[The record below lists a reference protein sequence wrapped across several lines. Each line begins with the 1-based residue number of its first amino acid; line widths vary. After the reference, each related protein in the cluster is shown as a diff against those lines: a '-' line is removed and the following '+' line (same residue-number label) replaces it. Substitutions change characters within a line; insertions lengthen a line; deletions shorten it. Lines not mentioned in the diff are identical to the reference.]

1 MNWKTLESVDDLSSL
16 ISESNHT
23 PQLIFKHSTRC
34 SISVMVKNRLERE
47 FVPSPAIFHYLDLL
61 NYRPLS
67 AAIADRFQV
76 HHESPQ
82 ALLIY
87 KEECIY
93 DESHN
98 AIAMDEIIE
107 QLPK

>member
-1 MNWKTLESVDDLSSL
+1 MNWKPLESVDDLSSL
-16 ISESNHT
+16 ILESNHT

-47 FVPSPAIFHYLDLL
+47 FVPSATIFHHLDLL
-61 NYRPLS
+61 NFRPIS

-76 HHESPQ
+76 QHESPQ

-87 KEECIY
+87 KEECIF